1 MQPPQLKHWL
11 LLFLLSL
18 AWGFAFYLIAIALES
33 FPPLTIVNIRLAVG
47 AATLCMVMHW
57 QGHRL
62 PREAGWWWRFA
73 LLTILGNLIPFSLIT
88 WAETEISSSQAGLLM
103 ALMPI
108 STMVLS
114 HFFVHEDALTPRRLC
129 GVMLGFGG
137 VVVLVGGEALKGI
150 GGSALLAQL
159 AVLTATVAYASN
171 TVYAKRLPPI
181 DTVVVA
187 TGSLSVGTL
196 LLLPFTLYLEH
207 ALWVAPSFNALAATL
222 TLGIVSTGLATWTYF
237 RVVTDCGPSFLSII
251 NYIIPAIA
259 FAAGVVF
266 LGESAEPSQF
276 AGLLLILAG
285 IALTQN
291 RALRKKMNKP

>member
-33 FPPLTIVNIRLAVG
+33 FPTLTIVNIRLAVG

-259 FAAGVVF
+259 FAAGVMF

>member
-62 PREAGWWWRFA
+62 PREAGWWGRFA

-196 LLLPFTLYLEH
+196 LLLPFTLHLEH
-207 ALWVAPSFNALAATL
+207 ALWVAPSFNALVATL

-237 RVVTDCGPSFLSII
+237 RVVTDCGL
-251 NYIIPAIA
+251 
-259 FAAGVVF
+259 VF
-266 LGESAEPSQF
+266 IYYQLHYSCH
-276 AGLLLILAG
+276 
-285 IALTQN
+285 
-291 RALRKKMNKP
+291 RLRGRGNVPGRKR